1 MMAPKYIPVDRDT
14 PMLLPPD
21 LRDWLPEDHIVHF
34 IIEAVDSMELTSFKV
49 NHRGTGSEQY
59 SPSMML
65 TLLIYSYI
73 TGTFSSRKIEQATY
87 YDVASRYICGGDLHP
102 DHHTICV
109 FRRKNSEA
117 FSDAFLKILCIASEM
132 KAIKKRLPD
141 ARTD

>member
-1 MMAPKYIPVDRDT
+1 MAPKYIPVDRDT

-65 TLLIYSYI
+65 TLL
-73 TGTFSSRKIEQATY
+73 T
-87 YDVASRYICGGDLHP
+87 ASLLESLRAG
-102 DHHTICV
+102 
-109 FRRKNSEA
+109 
-117 FSDAFLKILCIASEM
+117 
-132 KAIKKRLPD
+132 
-141 ARTD
+141 